1 MDVSEASASAA
12 ENELASTQADR
23 LLVDFVSRGIVA
35 LAPETLGIPA
45 HVHDAIYEQEKRAFV
60 DNRTTINAT
69 NIPEILQVIQAPGLV
84 AACDQLLGENWA
96 IVPYTH
102 NAPFTSGAHDQHW
115 HKDDNGPFNGRRQRH
130 HQAVQVEMLYYPQ
143 EVRAD
148 MGPTA
153 TVPFSQYWAF
163 NHEENHDNFAGADH
177 LDFAY
182 HLTGMERIP
191 VSGPKSDYDPAE
203 IRERRTRHDIRMRSA
218 IENTGWPLVRPFEV
232 GPLRAG
238 SVVLYSHNLFHRG
251 NHRRD
256 DWRTWSEHPRFLWRF
271 WLYRTTEPDADS
283 AAECDWNGLGTD
295 PFTQQDYRQAPSDA
309 IAVWRCQYHW
319 IQTGKPPAPADVG
332 EAGDV
337 DATRS
342 PEVDA
347 LCEQLWTLGEA
358 AEPARIGA
366 AYKLAAL
373 ADTELAAARLG
384 RALTSERESVRRA
397 AVYGLAALGPAATNV
412 LINATTLPL
421 KWVRKAGTFGLGETG
436 EPTFP
441 TLLAIIARL
450 HEDTSVYVRSVAA
463 SALGCLGRRA
473 IATGAG
479 ANIVPACIE
488 ALVESLA
495 VEKNRL
501 AMNVAQDRSIKLV
514 RPTDECD
521 VCEGIGINYGVEPF
535 QPVRSAV
542 RESALWS
549 LVILCS
555 HGASVIGSNLPRLVA
570 ALAQVVEEDR
580 NLFSVGSALDALNRL
595 ARNRPDD
602 CSAEARQ
609 RFDALLAEMPIRSW
623 ESLIRGGL
631 SLDDHARLER
641 TNDPRT

>member
-1 MDVSEASASAA
+1 MDISEASASAA
-12 ENELASTQADR
+12 TNELAYTTADR
-23 LLVDFVSRGIVA
+23 LLVDFVSRGIVV

-45 HVHDAIYEQEKRAFV
+45 HIHDAIYEKEKRAFV
-60 DNRTTINAT
+60 DNRTTINAA

-232 GPLRAG
+232 GPLRTG

-283 AAECDWNGLGTD
+283 ATECDWNGLGTD

-309 IAVWRCQYHW
+309 TAVWRCQYHW
-319 IQTGKPPAPADVG
+319 IQTGKPPVPADVG
-332 EAGDV
+332 
-337 DATRS
+337 DANGNSAR
-342 PEVDA
+342 EVDA
-347 LCEQLWTLGEA
+347 LCEQLHSLGEA

-373 ADTELAAARLG
+373 ADTELAATRLG
-384 RALTSERESVRRA
+384 RALASERESVRRA
-397 AVYGLAALGPAATNV
+397 ALYGLAALGPAATSV

-436 EPTFP
+436 EPSFP

-473 IATGAG
+473 IAAGAG

-495 VEKNRL
+495 REKNRL

-555 HGASVIGSNLPRLVA
+555 HGASVVGSNLPRLVA
-570 ALAQVVEEDR
+570 ALARVVEEDR
-580 NLFSVGSALDALNRL
+580 NLFSAGSALDALNRL
-595 ARNRPDD
+595 ARNRPGD
-602 CSAEARQ
+602 CSAEARR
-609 RFDALLAEMPIRSW
+609 RFDTLLAEMPIRSW

-641 TNDPRT
+641 PNKSRPA

>member
-1 MDVSEASASAA
+1 MSVSASPAKSEFAYTGA
-12 ENELASTQADR
+12 ER
-23 LLVDFVSRGIVA
+23 LLVDFVSRGIVV

-45 HVHDAIYEQEKRAFV
+45 HIHEAIYEKEKRAFV
-60 DNRTTINAT
+60 DNRTTISAAT
-69 NIPEILQVIQAPGLV
+69 IPEILQVIEAPGLV
-84 AACDQLLGENWA
+84 AACDRLLGENWA
-96 IVPYTH
+96 IVPFTH

-115 HKDDNGPFNGRRQRH
+115 HKDDNGPFNGRKQRH

-143 EVRAD
+143 QVRAD

-191 VSGPKSDYDPAE
+191 VSGPKSGYDPAE

-218 IENTGWPLVRPFEV
+218 IENTGWPLVRPFEA

-256 DWRTWSEHPRFLWRF
+256 DWRNWPQRPRFLWRF
-271 WLYRTTEPDADS
+271 WLYRTTEPAS
-283 AAECDWNGLGTD
+283 AAAECDWRGLGTE
-295 PFTQQDYRQAPSDA
+295 PFTQQDYGQAPSDA
-309 IAVWRCQYHW
+309 TAVWRCQYHW
-319 IQTGKPPAPADVG
+319 IHAGKPPAPVDVG
-332 EAGDV
+332 NIEREA
-337 DATRS
+337 
-342 PEVDA
+342 DA
-347 LCEQLWTLGEA
+347 LCQQLRTPGEA

-373 ADTELAAARLG
+373 GDEALAATRLG
-384 RALTSERESVRRA
+384 EALGSERESVRRA
-397 AVYGLAALGPAATNV
+397 AAYGLAALGPAATET
-412 LINATTLPL
+412 LIAATTAPL
-421 KWVRKAGTFGLGETG
+421 KWVRKAGAFGLGEAG
-436 EPTFP
+436 RPTPP
-441 TLLAIIARL
+441 TLQALAARL
-450 HEDTSVYVRSVAA
+450 REDASVYVRSVAA

-479 ANIVPACIE
+479 ADIVPACIE
-488 ALVESLA
+488 ALVESLGR
-495 VEKNRL
+495 EPNRL
-501 AMNVAQDRSIKLV
+501 AMNIAQERSIKLV

-521 VCEGIGINYGVEPF
+521 VCEGIGINYGVERF

-542 RESALWS
+542 RENALWS

-555 HGASVIGSNLPRLVA
+555 HGASIVGPAVTPLVA
-570 ALAQVVEEDR
+570 ALTRVVEEDR

-595 ARNRPDD
+595 ARNRPGDG
-602 CSAEARQ
+602 SAHARQ
-609 RFDALLAEMPIRSW
+609 RVDALLAKMPIRSW

-631 SLDDHARLER
+631 SAHDHARLEQ
-641 TNDPRT
+641 TNQPPRHGALTV